1 MDEMRLLRELRAEVP
16 RPAPQDLEQ
25 VRGRLIRQ
33 TRRAA
38 GQRSRGLPRL
48 GWRLVVAGGLS
59 LAVTA
64 GVLVAQNLGV
74 GGRPPAPSA
83 EAAQVLHRAA
93 LAAAAEPEPKIRDD
107 QVVYVESTTLYMA
120 VSDKDERWL
129 QRTHRKIWLSVDGS
143 RAGLVR
149 EKLLPP
155 RALPGQPLPAGAKAD
170 RTGVWQDTPLEPI
183 TNSTPDMLPY
193 ARGLPTEPDRML
205 DYIYA
210 HLQGENP
217 RHEQAWITVG
227 DLLRERLLPPKARAA
242 PFEAAARIPGVTVVR
257 DSVDAAGRHGIA
269 VAVVHDGV
277 RQELIFD
284 PKTYRLLG
292 ERGVVVDAGKA
303 GAPQG
308 ALVAWTAQLRYAVV
322 DRVGQEPAAPGAPG

>member
-1 MDEMRLLRELRAEVP
+1 MTTHSSARLLRELRAELP
-16 RPAPQDLEQ
+16 PPAPQDLVA
-25 VRGRLIRQ
+25 VRDRLVRQ
-33 TRRAA
+33 TRQAA
-38 GQRSRGLPRL
+38 GQRSRRLPRL

-64 GVLVAQNLGV
+64 GLLVAQNLGV

-107 QVVYVESTTLYMA
+107 QFVYVESTTMYMA
-120 VSDKDERWL
+120 VSDRDERWL

-143 RAGLVR
+143 KAGLVR

-155 RALPGQPLPAGAKAD
+155 EALPGQPLPAGAKAD

-183 TNSTPDMLPY
+183 TNSTPEMLPY
-193 ARGLPTEPDRML
+193 ARELPTEPDRML
-205 DYIYA
+205 DYVYA

-242 PFEAAARIPGVTVVR
+242 LFEAAARIPGVTVVR

-284 PKTYRLLG
+284 PKTHRLLG

-303 GAPQG
+303 GAPRG
-308 ALVAWTAQLRYAVV
+308 ALVAWTAQLRSAVL
-322 DRVGQEPAAPGAPG
+322 DRAGQEPATPK